1 MNELKGEPNAR
12 EWVATRQRGSTTP
25 HHTFILFALVV
36 LLRMLFAGSS
46 TPIICC
52 TSANEVKSAIAIYCR
67 ENHTVLEL
75 GAELGDVSA
84 HICRTIGP
92 NGKAV
97 LVDKKRKEVTTG
109 RCKLRHRE
117 AFVKQVDI
125 ESVTQTKEESDDESS
140 NKPKEDVECFID
152 RATVIEL
159 DELSEWKDKIFGP
172 DTSSSSSSS
181 SIGTGITPSRP
192 TQYNV
197 IVMSIGAI
205 IGHDLYM
212 TMLSLADEILNCLP
226 KDEHAPLAMIVK
238 SKKLYSLS
246 RRLIHP
252 HHLFDG
258 TVQFP
263 ANVQRSAEPYI
274 IAGVKVGEYRKTIPF
289 TVRKEDAILEV
300 GCHFGRTTKILHDA
314 GKYCIGVDIG
324 PKIIKNAKKQYP
336 EIPFAVGDAWK
347 TMQLLKFKKTLLMQD
362 NDETMGY
369 DLVYADIGGLSGA
382 DGHLESLS
390 LLDSLGYALEPRC
403 IVIKSTCMR
412 GLASKL
418 KFFPDIYTKHQAVIE
433 REDPSAKRA
442 KIDRT
447 VVADEN

>member
-1 MNELKGEPNAR
+1 
-12 EWVATRQRGSTTP
+12 
-25 HHTFILFALVV
+25 
-36 LLRMLFAGSS
+36 
-46 TPIICC
+46 
-52 TSANEVKSAIAIYCR
+52 
-67 ENHTVLEL
+67 
-75 GAELGDVSA
+75 
-84 HICRTIGP
+84 
-92 NGKAV
+92 
-97 LVDKKRKEVTTG
+97 
-109 RCKLRHRE
+109 
-117 AFVKQVDI
+117 
-125 ESVTQTKEESDDESS
+125 
-140 NKPKEDVECFID
+140 
-152 RATVIEL
+152 VIEL
-159 DELSEWKDKIFGP
+159 DELSEWNEKIFGP
-172 DTSSSSSSS
+172 DTSSSTTS
-181 SIGTGITPSRP
+181 TPRP

-197 IVMSIGAI
+197 IVMSIGAV

-212 TMLSLADEILNCLP
+212 TMLSLADEILKCLP
-226 KDEHAPLAMIVK
+226 KDHAPLAMIVK

-258 TVQFP
+258 TVKFP

-347 TMQLLKFKKTLLMQD
+347 TMQLLKFKTTLMQD
-362 NDETMGY
+362 NNDNEMGY

-412 GLASKL
+412 ALASKL
-418 KFFPDIYTKHQAVIE
+418 KFFPDIYTKYHAVIE
-433 REDPSAKRA
+433 REDPIAKRA
-442 KIDRT
+442 KR
-447 VVADEN
+447 

>member
-1 MNELKGEPNAR
+1 MRKCYHTDT
-12 EWVATRQRGSTTP
+12 VTTP
-25 HHTFILFALVV
+25 DHPRFWFANIVHRTRRDRALLVLQLIV
-36 LLRMLFAGSS
+36 VMLFAGTS

-52 TSANEVKSAIAIYCR
+52 TSANEVKSAITIYCR

-109 RCKLRHRE
+109 RCKLRNRE
-117 AFVKQVDI
+117 AFVKV
-125 ESVTQTKEESDDESS
+125 ESESNDHENAVTQNKEESGESS
-140 NKPKEDVECFID
+140 KPKEDCFID

-159 DELSEWKDKIFGP
+159 DELSEWNEKIFGP
-172 DTSSSSSSS
+172 DTSSSS
-181 SIGTGITPSRP
+181 TPRP

-197 IVMSIGAI
+197 IIMSIGAI

-226 KDEHAPLAMIVK
+226 KEHQPLAMIVK

-258 TVQFP
+258 TVKFP
-263 ANVQRSAEPYI
+263 DDVQRSAEPYI

-289 TVRKEDAILEV
+289 TVRKDDAILEV

-347 TMQLLKFKKTLLMQD
+347 TMQLLKFKKTLMED
-362 NDETMGY
+362 DEMGY

-418 KFFPDIYTKHQAVIE
+418 KFFPDIYNKYQAVE
-433 REDPSAKRA
+433 RDPSAKRA
-442 KIDRT
+442 KR
-447 VVADEN
+447 